1 MSVTLYVLNSMQPSS
16 IILYST
22 EVGQTATC
30 VNGSPYT
37 ACDIF
42 REMYGSLWD
51 ARRHGHHEHS
61 ARQTPNTFT
70 THVRESVAK

>member
-42 REMYGSLWD
+42 REMYGISVGCAATWD
-51 ARRHGHHEHS
+51 GHS